1 MSVLFC
7 LLDSFFILIIQIILI
22 QERKTRE
29 NNTVIDLDKD
39 RFRWDI
45 WDLLFPLIIFS
56 FSYR

>member
-7 LLDSFFILIIQIILI
+7 LDSFFILIIQIILI

>member
-7 LLDSFFILIIQIILI
+7 LGSFFILIIQIILI